1 VVHCVRSSVRHSSC
15 AAQISAVGVRVVLKH
30 SPFLL
35 RLLPSP
41 LSVLSSNLDAMVEV
55 YIPKKNVRGQLVPLQ
70 PKDDLPESVPL
81 LRDLEKEVLN
91 SLQHLERSIEELL
104 QFDPEGE
111 DQEIK
116 EAAVENWHA
125 VSVKKKRLERI
136 QEKIKELESRQC
148 GPLPERVADR
158 ENLLEAARLATAATP
173 SASTGVD
180 REGGVE
186 QQLEAEV
193 VAPAAPPA
201 AAVPSHPLAQF
212 GDMDF
217 EDDEEEM
224 RTREKG
230 GEDGKPKPQFGDMDF
245 EDEEESRRREKG
257 EDGKEGGDVYRECGS
272 GGQSL
277 DAGMFL

>member
-1 VVHCVRSSVRHSSC
+1 
-15 AAQISAVGVRVVLKH
+15 
-30 SPFLL
+30 
-35 RLLPSP
+35 
-41 LSVLSSNLDAMVEV
+41 MVEV

-245 EDEEESRRREKG
+245 EDDEEEMRTREKGGEDGKAKPQFGDMDFEDEEESRRREKG